1 MTIFGRTK
9 KMTNES
15 ERIDEL
21 KRKVTQLEDELRI
34 ADRAKAAQRKLIDDL
49 EKQVKK
55 WKAYAGMYKRM
66 AEMKDDPEVRDL

>member
-1 MTIFGRTK
+1 
-9 KMTNES
+9 MTNES

-21 KRKVTQLEDELRI
+21 KRKITQLEDELRM

>member
-21 KRKVTQLEDELRI
+21 KRKITQLEDELRM

>member
-9 KMTNES
+9 RMTYETEKNKELQQK
-15 ERIDEL
+15 IDS
-21 KRKVTQLEDELRI
+21 LEEELR
-34 ADRAKAAQRKLIDDL
+34 ASDRARAAQGKLIDDL
-49 EKQVKK
+49 EKQVRK